1 MGVGESPRG
10 TFRFKKLYGSLWKGE
25 TLRFADYTLAL
36 GAYALQSNGQMTNS
50 EQLNAAMLSD
60 GVYQSAARD
69 ISCCDA
75 CEGPY
80 CGVLIHETGDTIPV
94 NYY

>member
-1 MGVGESPRG
+1 MKKILSSIGV
-10 TFRFKKLYGSLWKGE
+10 
-25 TLRFADYTLAL
+25 AIITLAL

-75 CEGPY
+75 
-80 CGVLIHETGDTIPV
+80 
-94 NYY
+94 

>member
-1 MGVGESPRG
+1 MKKILSSIGV
-10 TFRFKKLYGSLWKGE
+10 
-25 TLRFADYTLAL
+25 AIITLAL

-94 NYY
+94 NYFCGGDANGKFLVK